1 MIFEE
6 CVYIA
11 ITVSGRIR
19 KTHISLSTDI
29 QQCLTFPQWS
39 HGWLSHLCCISW
51 HICQHDIASL
61 LLRSN
66 FSWKI
71 VINTLLIGSSLQYFY
86 SFSHS
91 HWFLLF
97 SLFIVTF
104 SFLFVTSY
112 PRFFFSFGRGVVTSL
127 LNQSLH
133 SLKRWNILRL
143 EKTTPHPS
151 ILRRWKI
158 ILEALFSIFGCC
170 ENSFL

>member
-1 MIFEE
+1 MRACSLNTYQLLGLMIFEE

-112 PRFFFSFGRGVVTSL
+112 PRFFFPLAEELSHPYWINLCTVWRDEISWGWRKPHL
-127 LNQSLH
+127 
-133 SLKRWNILRL
+133 ILPFWEG
-143 EKTTPHPS
+143 EK
-151 ILRRWKI
+151 
-158 ILEALFSIFGCC
+158 
-170 ENSFL
+170 